1 MTFVTAGIVV
11 ILIAFIALGFRR
23 KPDSGRHELQWKVNK
38 RQWLSLLG
46 IFILAFSLFTTIPA
60 NSIGILYSPLN
71 GGVQDRTLGEGVQV
85 KSPIDEVYIIST
97 EVQTKHI
104 DSLMGQTI
112 DSQFLTMSVDVKYYV
127 DKARAFD
134 VFKRFKT
141 LSNVDNSLILPATQ
155 RAIEQATTKYNIIE
169 VLGEKRSD
177 VYNLIE
183 AALTERFAKD
193 GITLHS
199 ITFLDTDG
207 GEEIEQAIRAEAV
220 AKKAVKTAEQVR
232 LEAEI
237 DAETR
242 IIQAEAEAEEKRI
255 LSSAIAENPE
265 ILELEWIKKWD
276 GKLPTFMSGESEG
289 VMIDLS
295 NLDSGDTSSATPSVP
310 QP

>member
-1 MTFVTAGIVV
+1 MGIIV
-11 ILIAFIALGFRR
+11 ILIAFIALGFRK
-23 KPDSGRHELQWKVNK
+23 KPDGGRNELHWRVNG
-38 RQWLSLLG
+38 RQWISALG
-46 IFILAFSLFTTIPA
+46 LIIIAFSFFTTIPA

-97 EVQTKHI
+97 EVQSKHI
-104 DSLMGQTI
+104 ENLMGQTM
-112 DSQFLTMSVDVKYYV
+112 DSQFLTIAVDVKYYV

-155 RAIEQATTKYNIIE
+155 RAIEQATTSYNIIE
-169 VLGEKRSD
+169 VLGDKRGE

-183 AALTERFAKD
+183 AALAERFAQD

-207 GEEIEQAIRAEAV
+207 GDEIEQAIRAEAV
-220 AKKAVKTAEQVR
+220 AKKAVETAEQER

-242 IIQAEAEAEEKRI
+242 IIQANAEAEEKRI
-255 LSSAIAENPE
+255 LASAIAENPE
-265 ILELEWIKKWD
+265 VLELEWIKKWN
-276 GKLPTFMSGESEG
+276 GQLPAYISGESDG

-295 NLDSGDTSSATPSVP
+295 NLNVTGSGSTPSTTT

>member
-1 MTFVTAGIVV
+1 MTLVTMGIVV
-11 ILIAFIALGFRR
+11 IVIAFIALGFRR
-23 KPDSGRHELQWKVNK
+23 KPDGTRNQLHWRVNK
-38 RQWLSLLG
+38 RQWISALG
-46 IFILAFSLFTTIPA
+46 LIIVAFSFFTTIPA

-85 KSPIDEVYIIST
+85 KSPIDEVYMIST

-104 DSLMGQTI
+104 DDLYGQTK
-112 DSQFLTMSVDVKYYV
+112 DSQYLTIAVDVKYYV

-141 LSNVDNSLILPATQ
+141 LSNVDNALILPATQ
-155 RAIEQATTKYNIIE
+155 RAIEEATINYNIIE
-169 VLGEKRSD
+169 VLGKKRGD
-177 VYNLIE
+177 VYREIE
-183 AALTERFAKD
+183 AALSERFSRD

-207 GEEIEQAIRAEAV
+207 GDQIEQAILAEAV
-220 AKKAVKTAEQVR
+220 AKKAVETAEQER

-242 IIQAEAEAEEKRI
+242 IIQANAEAEEKRI
-255 LSSAIAENPE
+255 LASAIAKNPE
-265 ILELEWIKKWD
+265 VLELEWIKKWN
-276 GKLPTFMSGESEG
+276 GKLPAYISGESDG

-295 NLDSGDTSSATPSVP
+295 NMDVPESDSAPSETT

>member
-1 MTFVTAGIVV
+1 MTLVTMGIVV
-11 ILIAFIALGFRR
+11 ILIAFIALGFR
-23 KPDSGRHELQWKVNK
+23 KKTDGGRNEMHWRMNG
-38 RQWLSLLG
+38 RQWISALG
-46 IFILAFSLFTTIPA
+46 LIIIAFSFFTTIPA
-60 NSIGILYSPLN
+60 NSVGILYSPLN
-71 GGVQDRTLGEGVQV
+71 GGVQDRTLGEGVQA

-97 EVQTKHI
+97 EVQSKHI
-104 DSLMGQTI
+104 ESLMGQTK
-112 DSQFLTMSVDVKYYV
+112 DSQFLTIAVDVKYYV

-141 LSNVDNSLILPATQ
+141 LNNVDNSLILPATQ
-155 RAIEQATTKYNIIE
+155 RAIEQATTNYNIIE
-169 VLGEKRSD
+169 VLGEKRGD
-177 VYNLIE
+177 VYREIE
-183 AALTERFAKD
+183 AALSERFALD

-220 AKKAVKTAEQVR
+220 AKKAVETAEQER

-242 IIQAEAEAEEKRI
+242 IIQANAEAEEKRI
-255 LSSAIAENPE
+255 LASAIAENPE
-265 ILELEWIKKWD
+265 VLELEWIKKWN
-276 GKLPTFMSGESEG
+276 GQLPAYISGESEG

-295 NLDSGDTSSATPSVP
+295 NLALTDSSTAPSVTT

>member
-1 MTFVTAGIVV
+1 MTLVIMGLVV
-11 ILIAFIALGFRR
+11 MLIAFIALGFR
-23 KPDSGRHELQWKVNK
+23 KKNDGGRYELHWRVNK
-38 RQWLSLLG
+38 RQWISALG
-46 IFILAFSLFTTIPA
+46 LVIIAFSFFTTIPA

-71 GGVQDRTLGEGVQV
+71 GGVQDRTLGEGVQI

-104 DSLMGQTI
+104 DNLMGQTK
-112 DSQFLTMSVDVKYYV
+112 DSQFLAMSVDVKYYV

-155 RAIEQATTKYNIIE
+155 RAVEQATTAYNIIE
-169 VLGEKRSD
+169 VLGEKRGD
-177 VYNLIE
+177 AYRVIE
-183 AALTERFAKD
+183 AALSERFSKD

-220 AKKAVKTAEQVR
+220 AKKAVETAEQVR

-242 IIQAEAEAEEKRI
+242 IIQAEAEAQEKRI

-276 GKLPTFMSGESEG
+276 GKLPTYLSGESEG

-295 NLDSGDTSSATPSVP
+295 NLDIDDTATAPSTTP

>member
-1 MTFVTAGIVV
+1 MTIVTMGIVV
-11 ILIAFIALGFRR
+11 IAIAFIALGFRK
-23 KPDSGRHELQWKVNK
+23 KPGGTRNEMQWRVNK
-38 RQWLSLLG
+38 RQWISLLG
-46 IFILAFSLFTTIPA
+46 FVFVAFSFFTTIPA

-104 DSLMGQTI
+104 DSLFGQTK
-112 DSQFLTMSVDVKYYV
+112 DSQFLTIAVDVKYYV

-141 LSNVDNSLILPATQ
+141 LINVDNSLILPATQ
-155 RAIEQATTKYNIIE
+155 RAIEQATIKYNIIE
-169 VLGEKRSD
+169 VLGEKRGD
-177 VYNLIE
+177 VYRDIE
-183 AALTERFAKD
+183 AALSERFSQD

-207 GEEIEQAIRAEAV
+207 GDQIEQAILAEAV
-220 AKKAVKTAEQVR
+220 AKKAVETAEQER

-242 IIQAEAEAEEKRI
+242 IIQANAEAEEKRI

-265 ILELEWIKKWD
+265 ILELEWIKKWN
-276 GKLPTFMSGESEG
+276 GQLPAYISGESEG

-295 NLDSGDTSSATPSVP
+295 DLNLAGSGTASGATT